1 MSLMGFTL
9 TAIACAA
16 VAVSLAWGISSGKE
30 DRDKLVYEDWG
41 KLAYLATSVVGGAA
55 AAGSGGVFAQLSP
68 EGVLWLCI
76 GGGVIAAG
84 FGFVILT
91 FQHSAIEWVHERPAF
106 QRSSGVH
113 EGPTSIR
120 RGRLIGAEVA
130 VITLMAGIP
139 VIMPAMTSVIFTTAV
154 RAVEAKLHI
163 RTLTADI
170 HAAEAEIH
178 DLGDPVYNA
187 TAEPNGGAPNILLNR
202 VATRVFFNIGPANLA
217 NMINKTDVSR
227 VLLEELTKDASTPLA
242 VVMTCYICESEL
254 PQTRFIR
261 YSAPRKNSTVAEFA
275 IVPDFDVAQERRA
288 QSISFSIRR
297 NGNELDF
304 LNVPIRIQ
312 QGSQASHI

>member
-16 VAVSLAWGISSGKE
+16 AAVSFAWGISSRKE
-30 DRDKLVYEDWG
+30 YRDKIGYLV
-41 KLAYLATSVVGGAA
+41 TSIFGGAA

-68 EGVLWLCI
+68 EGILWLCI

-84 FGFVILT
+84 FGLVVLWLL
-91 FQHSAIEWVHERPAF
+91 HSAIEWVHER
-106 QRSSGVH
+106 
-113 EGPTSIR
+113 IR
-120 RGRLIGAEVA
+120 RGRLISAEVA
-130 VITLMAGIP
+130 VITLMASIP
-139 VIMPAMTSVIFTTAV
+139 VIVPVMASAIFTTAI
-154 RAVEAKLHI
+154 RTVETNSHI
-163 RTLTADI
+163 RTLTSDI

-178 DLGDPVYNA
+178 DIGDPVYNA

-202 VATRVFFNIGPANLA
+202 VTTKVFFNIGPANLA
-217 NMINKTDVSR
+217 NMINKPDVSR
-227 VLLEELTKDASTPLA
+227 VLLEELTEDASTPLA
-242 VVMTCYICESEL
+242 VVMTCYICKSEL

-275 IVPDFDVAQERRA
+275 IVPDIEVAQERKAR
-288 QSISFSIRR
+288 SISFSIRR

-312 QGSQASHI
+312 QGSQSNHI